1 MRDSFKTKKNNDGGD
16 DYIFICEVK
25 KCGAPAYEIWN
36 KSVGML
42 KCPTTITTSANQC
55 SMYRKYTNKIHEIQ
69 AKISGFPL
77 KSTSIHFKIFSIF
90 F

>member
-42 KCPTTITTSANQC
+42 KCPTTITRVPTSAACIENIQTKF
-55 SMYRKYTNKIHEIQ
+55 MKYKRKYR
-69 AKISGFPL
+69 GF
-77 KSTSIHFKIFSIF
+77 H
-90 F
+90 